1 MADLKYLEPTE
12 LLEKIYAT
20 LCSEYEDAEHY
31 KDEKDQKE
39 IEVTKSRLTK
49 KIFNEFVVDEEYFL
63 TMDSDVFKERYHLY
77 EDDFLRL
84 IKQCSENRVEYDTF
98 VQIIDD
104 LIASAKFRLHAFEQL
119 TEEIQKIQEVE
130 ETEEESEG
138 TEESEGE
145 EEEGEEE

>member
-1 MADLKYLEPTE
+1 MSELKYLEPTE

-31 KDEKDQKE
+31 KDEKDQSE
-39 IEVTKSRLTK
+39 IEVTKKRLTK

-84 IKQCSENRVEYDTF
+84 IKQCSENRVEYETF

-119 TEEIQKIQEVE
+119 TEEIQKLQEVDE
-130 ETEEESEG
+130 QEESEEANVEADEVED
-138 TEESEGE
+138 EE
-145 EEEGEEE
+145 

>member
-20 LCSEYEDAEHY
+20 LCSEYEDAQHY
-31 KDEKDQKE
+31 KSKQDQSE

-63 TMDSDVFKERYHLY
+63 TMDSKVFKERYDLY
-77 EDDFLRL
+77 EGDFLKL
-84 IKQCSENRVEYDTF
+84 IKECSENRIDYETF
-98 VQIIDD
+98 VHIIDD

-119 TEEIQKIQEVE
+119 TEEIQRVKEEVEE
-130 ETEEESEG
+130 ETEEEEQ
-138 TEESEGE
+138 E
-145 EEEGEEE
+145 EE

>member
-20 LCSEYEDAEHY
+20 LCSEYEDAQHY
-31 KDEKDQKE
+31 KSEQDQSE
-39 IEVTKSRLTK
+39 INVTKKRLTK

-63 TMDSDVFKERYHLY
+63 TMDAEVFKERYHLY

-119 TEEIQKIQEVE
+119 TEEIQKLQEVDEQE
-130 ETEEESEG
+130 ETEEE
-138 TEESEGE
+138 E
-145 EEEGEEE
+145 EEDEDEDEEE

>member
-1 MADLKYLEPTE
+1 MAELKYLEPTE

-31 KDEKDQKE
+31 KDEKDQNE
-39 IEVTKSRLTK
+39 IDVTKRRLTK

-77 EDDFLRL
+77 EEDFLRL
-84 IKQCSENRVEYDTF
+84 IKQCSENRVEFETF

-119 TEEIQKIQEVE
+119 TEEIQKLQEVDELE
-130 ETEEESEG
+130 ESEEENEDTEEE
-138 TEESEGE
+138 
-145 EEEGEEE
+145 

>member
-1 MADLKYLEPTE
+1 MAELKYLEPTE

-31 KDEKDQKE
+31 KDEKDQNE
-39 IEVTKSRLTK
+39 IDVTKRRLTK

-63 TMDSDVFKERYHLY
+63 TMDADVFKERYHLY

-84 IKQCSENRVEYDTF
+84 IKQCSENRVEYETF

-104 LIASAKFRLHAFEQL
+104 LIASAKYRLHAFEQL
-119 TEEIQKIQEVE
+119 TEEIQKLQEVDEQE
-130 ETEEESEG
+130 EPEHENEEAD
-138 TEESEGE
+138 E
-145 EEEGEEE
+145 EEEEA

>member
-1 MADLKYLEPTE
+1 MAELKYLEPTE

-31 KDEKDQKE
+31 KDEKDQSE
-39 IEVTKSRLTK
+39 IDVTKRRLTK

-77 EDDFLRL
+77 EEDFLRL
-84 IKQCSENRVEYDTF
+84 IKQCSENRVEFETF

-119 TEEIQKIQEVE
+119 TEEIQKLQEVDELE
-130 ETEEESEG
+130 ESEEENEDTEEE
-138 TEESEGE
+138 
-145 EEEGEEE
+145 

>member
-20 LCSEYEDAEHY
+20 LCSEYEDAQHY

-39 IEVTKSRLTK
+39 IEVTKGRLTK
-49 KIFNEFVVDEEYFL
+49 KVFNEFVVDEEYFL
-63 TMDSDVFKERYHLY
+63 TMDSDVFNERYHLY

-84 IKQCSENRVEYDTF
+84 IKQCSENRVEYETF

-119 TEEIQKIQEVE
+119 TEEIQKIQEVDEQE
-130 ETEEESEG
+130 ETEEGVGEVA
-138 TEESEGE
+138 EE
-145 EEEGEEE
+145 